1 MGIFNRVTDIV
12 QANIVSILDKAED
25 PEKLLNLMLSDMQD
39 ALIECRITTAAL
51 LCEEKTLKR
60 QIENKNN
67 NNNLVYWQDKAELAI
82 DRGRD
87 DLAKSAL
94 LEKQTISNTIVAKQL
109 QLETLQQSITKMT
122 ADCQRLQ
129 QRIAEAKAKQTQLV
143 QRHNIVAARGQ
154 INSQLQSEKVAHAL
168 SRFEKVEQRV
178 EGIEAQV
185 EAYELTDS
193 ENTIAA
199 QIDAL
204 AKNEQVDAEL
214 ARLKADLKTN
224 LKQSA

>member
-25 PEKLLNLMLSDMQD
+25 PEKLLNLMLSEMQD
-39 ALIECRITTAAL
+39 ALTECRITTAAL

-67 NNNLVYWQDKAELAI
+67 NLVYWQDKAELAI
-82 DRGRD
+82 ERGRD

-94 LEKQTISNTIVAKQL
+94 LEKQTISNTVVAKQL
-109 QLETLQQSITKMT
+109 QLETLQQSIPKMT

-143 QRHNIVAARGQ
+143 QRHNIVTARGQ

-204 AKNEQVDAEL
+204 VKNEQVDAEL

>member
-25 PEKLLNLMLSDMQD
+25 PEKLLNLMISEMQD
-39 ALIECRITTAAL
+39 ALTECRITTAAL

-67 NNNLVYWQDKAELAI
+67 NLVYWQDKAELAI
-82 DRGRD
+82 ERGRD

-94 LEKQTISNTIVAKQL
+94 LEKQIISNTVVAKQL

-129 QRIAEAKAKQTQLV
+129 QKIAEAKAKQTQLV

-204 AKNEQVDAEL
+204 VKNEQVDAEL
-214 ARLKADLKTN
+214 ARLKAN
-224 LKQSA
+224 LNQSA

>member
-25 PEKLLNLMLSDMQD
+25 PEKLLNLMLSEMQD
-39 ALIECRITTAAL
+39 ALTECRITTAAL

-67 NNNLVYWQDKAELAI
+67 NLVYWQDKAELAI
-82 DRGRD
+82 ERGRD

-94 LEKQTISNTIVAKQL
+94 LEKQTISNTVVAKQL

>member
-12 QANIVSILDKAED
+12 QANIVSILDKAEE
-25 PEKLLNLMLSDMQD
+25 PEKLLNLMLSEMQD
-39 ALIECRITTAAL
+39 ALTECRITTAAL

-67 NNNLVYWQDKAELAI
+67 NLVYWQDKAELAI
-82 DRGRD
+82 ERGRD

-94 LEKQTISNTIVAKQL
+94 LEKQAISNTVVAKQL

-122 ADCQRLQ
+122 ADCQHLQ
-129 QRIAEAKAKQTQLV
+129 QKIAEAKAKQTQLV
-143 QRHNIVAARGQ
+143 QRHNIVAARGR

-168 SRFEKVEQRV
+168 SRFEKIEQRV

-204 AKNEQVDAEL
+204 VKNEQVDTEL
-214 ARLKADLKTN
+214 ARLKAELKTN
-224 LKQSA
+224 LEQSA

>member
-25 PEKLLNLMLSDMQD
+25 PEKLLNLMLSEMQD
-39 ALIECRITTAAL
+39 ALTECRITTAAL

-67 NNNLVYWQDKAELAI
+67 NLVYWQDKAELAI
-82 DRGRD
+82 ERGRD

-94 LEKQTISNTIVAKQL
+94 LEKQAISNTVVAKQL

-204 AKNEQVDAEL
+204 VKNEQVDAEL

>member
-25 PEKLLNLMLSDMQD
+25 PEKLLNLMLSEMQD
-39 ALIECRITTAAL
+39 ALTECRITTAAL

-67 NNNLVYWQDKAELAI
+67 NLVYWQDKAELAI
-82 DRGRD
+82 ERGRD

-94 LEKQTISNTIVAKQL
+94 LEKQAISNTVVAKQL

>member
-25 PEKLLNLMLSDMQD
+25 PEKLLNLMLSEMQD

-60 QIENKNN
+60 QIENK

-94 LEKQTISNTIVAKQL
+94 LEKQTISNTVVAKQL

>member
-1 MGIFNRVTDIV
+1 MGIFNRVNDIV

-25 PEKLLNLMLSDMQD
+25 PEKLLNLMLSEMQD
-39 ALIECRITTAAL
+39 ALTECRITTAAL

-67 NNNLVYWQDKAELAI
+67 NLVYWQDKAELAI
-82 DRGRD
+82 ERGRD

-94 LEKQTISNTIVAKQL
+94 LEKQTISNTVVAKQL

-204 AKNEQVDAEL
+204 VKNEQVDAEL

>member
-25 PEKLLNLMLSDMQD
+25 PEKLLNLMLSEMQD
-39 ALIECRITTAAL
+39 ALTECRITTAAL

-67 NNNLVYWQDKAELAI
+67 NLVYWQDKAELAI
-82 DRGRD
+82 ERGRD

-94 LEKQTISNTIVAKQL
+94 LEKQTISNTVVAKQL

-204 AKNEQVDAEL
+204 VKNEQVDAEL

>member
-25 PEKLLNLMLSDMQD
+25 PEKLLNLMLSEMQD
-39 ALIECRITTAAL
+39 ALTECRITTAAL

-67 NNNLVYWQDKAELAI
+67 NLVYWQDKAELAI
-82 DRGRD
+82 ERGRD

-94 LEKQTISNTIVAKQL
+94 LEKQAISNTVVAKQL

-129 QRIAEAKAKQTQLV
+129 QKIAEAKAKQTQLV

-168 SRFEKVEQRV
+168 SRFERVEQRV

-204 AKNEQVDAEL
+204 VKNEQVDAEL

>member
-25 PEKLLNLMLSDMQD
+25 PEKSLNLMLSEMQD
-39 ALIECRITTAAL
+39 ALTECRITTAAL

-67 NNNLVYWQDKAELAI
+67 NLVYWQDKAELAI
-82 DRGRD
+82 ERGRD

-94 LEKQTISNTIVAKQL
+94 LEKQTISNTVVAKQL
-109 QLETLQQSITKMT
+109 QLETLQQSIAKMT

-204 AKNEQVDAEL
+204 VKNEQVDAEL

>member
-25 PEKLLNLMLSDMQD
+25 PEKLLNLMLSEMQD
-39 ALIECRITTAAL
+39 ALTECRITTAAL

-67 NNNLVYWQDKAELAI
+67 NLVYWQDKAELAI
-82 DRGRD
+82 ERGRD

-94 LEKQTISNTIVAKQL
+94 LEKQAISNTVVAKQL

-143 QRHNIVAARGQ
+143 QRHNIVTARGQ
-154 INSQLQSEKVAHAL
+154 INSQLQSEKVAHTL

-204 AKNEQVDAEL
+204 VKNEQVDAEL

>member
-25 PEKLLNLMLSDMQD
+25 PEKLLNLMLSEMQD
-39 ALIECRITTAAL
+39 ALTECRITTAAL

-67 NNNLVYWQDKAELAI
+67 NLVYWQDKAELAI
-82 DRGRD
+82 GRGRD

-94 LEKQTISNTIVAKQL
+94 LEKQAISNTVVAKQL

-129 QRIAEAKAKQTQLV
+129 QKIAEAKAKQTQLV

-204 AKNEQVDAEL
+204 VKNEQVDAEL

>member
-25 PEKLLNLMLSDMQD
+25 PEKLLNLMLSEMQD
-39 ALIECRITTAAL
+39 ALTECRITTAAL

-67 NNNLVYWQDKAELAI
+67 NLVYWQDKAELAI
-82 DRGRD
+82 ERGRD

-94 LEKQTISNTIVAKQL
+94 LEKQAISNTVVAKQL

-129 QRIAEAKAKQTQLV
+129 QKIAEAKAKQTQLV

>member
-25 PEKLLNLMLSDMQD
+25 PEKLLNLMLSEMQD
-39 ALIECRITTAAL
+39 ALTECRITTAAL

-67 NNNLVYWQDKAELAI
+67 NLVYWQDKAELAI
-82 DRGRD
+82 ERGRD

-94 LEKQTISNTIVAKQL
+94 LEKQIICNTVVAKQL

-204 AKNEQVDAEL
+204 VKNEQVDAEL

>member
-25 PEKLLNLMLSDMQD
+25 PEKLLNLMLSEMQD
-39 ALIECRITTAAL
+39 ALTECRITTAAL

-67 NNNLVYWQDKAELAI
+67 NLVYWQDKAELAI
-82 DRGRD
+82 ERGRD

-94 LEKQTISNTIVAKQL
+94 LEKQAISNTVVAKQL

-129 QRIAEAKAKQTQLV
+129 QKIAEAKAKQTQLV
-143 QRHNIVAARGQ
+143 QRHNIARAQCGGSTSK
-154 INSQLQSEKVAHAL
+154 IYL
-168 SRFEKVEQRV
+168 SYGR
-178 EGIEAQV
+178 
-185 EAYELTDS
+185 YE
-193 ENTIAA
+193 
-199 QIDAL
+199 
-204 AKNEQVDAEL
+204 
-214 ARLKADLKTN
+214 R
-224 LKQSA
+224 

>member
-25 PEKLLNLMLSDMQD
+25 PEKLLNLMLSEMQD
-39 ALIECRITTAAL
+39 ALTECRITTAAL

-67 NNNLVYWQDKAELAI
+67 NLVYWQDKAELAI
-82 DRGRD
+82 ERGRD

-94 LEKQTISNTIVAKQL
+94 LEKQAISNTVVAKQL

-154 INSQLQSEKVAHAL
+154 INSQLQSEKVAHTL

-204 AKNEQVDAEL
+204 VKNEQVDAEL

>member
-25 PEKLLNLMLSDMQD
+25 PEKLLNLMLSEMQD
-39 ALIECRITTAAL
+39 ALTECRITTAAL

-67 NNNLVYWQDKAELAI
+67 NLVYWQDKAELAI
-82 DRGRD
+82 ERGRD

-94 LEKQTISNTIVAKQL
+94 LEKQIISNTVVAKQL

-204 AKNEQVDAEL
+204 VKNEQVDAEL

>member
-25 PEKLLNLMLSDMQD
+25 PEKLLNLMLSEMQD
-39 ALIECRITTAAL
+39 ALTECRITTAAL

-67 NNNLVYWQDKAELAI
+67 NLVYWQDKAELAI
-82 DRGRD
+82 GRGRD

-94 LEKQTISNTIVAKQL
+94 LEKQTISNTVVAKQL

-204 AKNEQVDAEL
+204 VKNEQVDAEL

>member
-25 PEKLLNLMLSDMQD
+25 PEKLLNLMLSEMQD
-39 ALIECRITTAAL
+39 ALTECRITTAAL

-67 NNNLVYWQDKAELAI
+67 NLVYWQDKAELAI
-82 DRGRD
+82 ERGRD

-94 LEKQTISNTIVAKQL
+94 LEKQTISNTVVAKQL

-204 AKNEQVDAEL
+204 VKNEQVDAEL
-214 ARLKADLKTN
+214 ARLKADCVFR
-224 LKQSA
+224 

>member
-25 PEKLLNLMLSDMQD
+25 PEKLLNLMISEMQD
-39 ALIECRITTAAL
+39 ALTECRITTAAL

-67 NNNLVYWQDKAELAI
+67 NLVYWQDKAELAI
-82 DRGRD
+82 ERGRD

-94 LEKQTISNTIVAKQL
+94 LEKQAISNTVVAKQL

-129 QRIAEAKAKQTQLV
+129 QKIAEAKAKQTQLV

-168 SRFEKVEQRV
+168 SRFERVEQRV

-204 AKNEQVDAEL
+204 VKNEQVDAEL

>member
-25 PEKLLNLMLSDMQD
+25 PEKLLNLMISEMQD
-39 ALIECRITTAAL
+39 ALTECRITTAAL

-67 NNNLVYWQDKAELAI
+67 NLVYWQDKAELAI
-82 DRGRD
+82 ERGRD

-94 LEKQTISNTIVAKQL
+94 LEKQAISNTVVAKQL

-129 QRIAEAKAKQTQLV
+129 QKIAEAKAKQTQLV

>member
-25 PEKLLNLMLSDMQD
+25 PEKLLNLMLSEMQD
-39 ALIECRITTAAL
+39 ALTECRITTAAL

-67 NNNLVYWQDKAELAI
+67 NLVYWQDKAELAI
-82 DRGRD
+82 ERGRD

-94 LEKQTISNTIVAKQL
+94 LEKQTISNTVVAKQL

-129 QRIAEAKAKQTQLV
+129 QKIAEAKAKQTQLV

-204 AKNEQVDAEL
+204 VKNEQVDAEL

>member
-25 PEKLLNLMLSDMQD
+25 PEKLLNLMLSEMQD
-39 ALIECRITTAAL
+39 ALTECRITTAAL

-67 NNNLVYWQDKAELAI
+67 NLVYWQDKAELAI
-82 DRGRD
+82 ERGRD

-94 LEKQTISNTIVAKQL
+94 LEKQTISNTVVAKQL

-143 QRHNIVAARGQ
+143 QRHNIVTARGQ
-154 INSQLQSEKVAHAL
+154 INSQLQSEKVAHTL

-204 AKNEQVDAEL
+204 VKNEQVDAEL

>member
-25 PEKLLNLMLSDMQD
+25 PEKLLNLMLSEMQD
-39 ALIECRITTAAL
+39 ALTECRITTAAL

-67 NNNLVYWQDKAELAI
+67 NLVYWQDKAELAI
-82 DRGRD
+82 ERGRD

-94 LEKQTISNTIVAKQL
+94 LEKQAISNTVVAKQL
-109 QLETLQQSITKMT
+109 QLETLKQS
-122 ADCQRLQ
+122 
-129 QRIAEAKAKQTQLV
+129 
-143 QRHNIVAARGQ
+143 
-154 INSQLQSEKVAHAL
+154 KVAHAL

-204 AKNEQVDAEL
+204 VKNEQVDAEL

>member
-25 PEKLLNLMLSDMQD
+25 PEKLLNLMLSEMQD
-39 ALIECRITTAAL
+39 ALTECRITTAAL

-67 NNNLVYWQDKAELAI
+67 NLVYWQDKAELAI
-82 DRGRD
+82 ERGRD

-94 LEKQTISNTIVAKQL
+94 LEKQAISNTVVAKQL

-129 QRIAEAKAKQTQLV
+129 QKIAEAKAKQTQLV

-168 SRFEKVEQRV
+168 SRFERVEQRV

-204 AKNEQVDAEL
+204 VKNEQVDAEL

-224 LKQSA
+224 

>member
-25 PEKLLNLMLSDMQD
+25 PEKLLNLMLSEMQD
-39 ALIECRITTAAL
+39 ALTECRITTAAL

-67 NNNLVYWQDKAELAI
+67 NLVYWQDKAELAI
-82 DRGRD
+82 ERGRD

-94 LEKQTISNTIVAKQL
+94 LEKQTISNTVVAKQL
-109 QLETLQQSITKMT
+109 QLETLQQSIAKMT

-204 AKNEQVDAEL
+204 VKNEQVDAEL

>member
-25 PEKLLNLMLSDMQD
+25 PEKLLNLMISEMQD
-39 ALIECRITTAAL
+39 ALTECRITTAAL

-67 NNNLVYWQDKAELAI
+67 NLVYWQDKAELAI
-82 DRGRD
+82 ERGRD

-94 LEKQTISNTIVAKQL
+94 LEKQAISNTVVAKQL

-129 QRIAEAKAKQTQLV
+129 QIIAEAKAKQTQLV

-168 SRFEKVEQRV
+168 SRFERVEQRV

-204 AKNEQVDAEL
+204 VKNEQVDAEL

>member
-25 PEKLLNLMLSDMQD
+25 PEKLLNLMLSEMQD
-39 ALIECRITTAAL
+39 ALTECRITTAAL

-67 NNNLVYWQDKAELAI
+67 NLVYWQDKAELAI
-82 DRGRD
+82 ERGRD

-94 LEKQTISNTIVAKQL
+94 LEKQTISNTVVAKQL

-143 QRHNIVAARGQ
+143 QRHNIVTARGQ

-204 AKNEQVDAEL
+204 VKNEQVDAEL

>member
-25 PEKLLNLMLSDMQD
+25 PEKLLNLMLSEMQD
-39 ALIECRITTAAL
+39 ALTECRITTAAL

-67 NNNLVYWQDKAELAI
+67 NLVYWQDKAELAI
-82 DRGRD
+82 EKGRD

-94 LEKQTISNTIVAKQL
+94 LEKQAISNTVVAKQL

-204 AKNEQVDAEL
+204 VKNEQVDAEL
-214 ARLKADLKTN
+214 ARLKADCVFR
-224 LKQSA
+224 

>member
-25 PEKLLNLMLSDMQD
+25 PEKLLNLMISEMQD
-39 ALIECRITTAAL
+39 ALTECRITTAAL

-67 NNNLVYWQDKAELAI
+67 NLVYWQDKAELAI
-82 DRGRD
+82 ERGRD

-94 LEKQTISNTIVAKQL
+94 LEKQAISNTVVAKQL

-204 AKNEQVDAEL
+204 VKNEQVDAEL

>member
-1 MGIFNRVTDIV
+1 MGIFNHVTDIV

-25 PEKLLNLMLSDMQD
+25 PEKLLNLMLSEMQD
-39 ALIECRITTAAL
+39 ALTECRITTAAL

-67 NNNLVYWQDKAELAI
+67 NLVYWQDKAELAI
-82 DRGRD
+82 ERGRD

-94 LEKQTISNTIVAKQL
+94 LEKQTISNTVVAKQL
-109 QLETLQQSITKMT
+109 QLETLLQSITKMT

-143 QRHNIVAARGQ
+143 QRHNIVTARGQ

-204 AKNEQVDAEL
+204 VKNEQVDAEL

>member
-25 PEKLLNLMLSDMQD
+25 PEKLLNLMLSEMQD

-60 QIENKNN
+60 QIENK

-94 LEKQTISNTIVAKQL
+94 LEKQTISNTVVAKQL

-204 AKNEQVDAEL
+204 VKNEQVDAEL

>member
-25 PEKLLNLMLSDMQD
+25 PEKLLNLMLSEMQD
-39 ALIECRITTAAL
+39 ALTECRITTAAL

-67 NNNLVYWQDKAELAI
+67 NLVYWQDKAELAI
-82 DRGRD
+82 ERGRD

-94 LEKQTISNTIVAKQL
+94 LEKQIISNTVVAKQL

-129 QRIAEAKAKQTQLV
+129 QKIAEAKAKQTQLV

-168 SRFEKVEQRV
+168 SRFERVEQRV

-204 AKNEQVDAEL
+204 VKNEQVDAEL

>member
-25 PEKLLNLMLSDMQD
+25 PEKLLNLMLSEMQD
-39 ALIECRITTAAL
+39 ALTESRITTAAL
-51 LCEEKTLKR
+51 LCEEKILKR
-60 QIENKNN
+60 QIENK

-82 DRGRD
+82 ERGRD

-94 LEKQTISNTIVAKQL
+94 LEKQAISNTVVAKQL

-129 QRIAEAKAKQTQLV
+129 QKIAEAKAKQTQLV

-204 AKNEQVDAEL
+204 VKNEQVDAEL

>member
-25 PEKLLNLMLSDMQD
+25 PEKLLNLMLSEMQD
-39 ALIECRITTAAL
+39 ALTECRITTAAL

-67 NNNLVYWQDKAELAI
+67 NLVYWQDKAELAI
-82 DRGRD
+82 ERGRD

-94 LEKQTISNTIVAKQL
+94 LEKQTISNTVVAKQL

-168 SRFEKVEQRV
+168 SRFERVEQRV

-204 AKNEQVDAEL
+204 VKNEQVDAEL

>member
-25 PEKLLNLMLSDMQD
+25 PEKLLNLMISEMQD
-39 ALIECRITTAAL
+39 ALTECRITTAAL

-67 NNNLVYWQDKAELAI
+67 NLVYWQDKAELAI
-82 DRGRD
+82 ERGRD

-94 LEKQTISNTIVAKQL
+94 LEKQAISNTVVAKQL

-129 QRIAEAKAKQTQLV
+129 QKIAEAKAKQTQLV

-204 AKNEQVDAEL
+204 VKNEQVDAEL

>member
-25 PEKLLNLMLSDMQD
+25 PEKLLNLMLSEMQD
-39 ALIECRITTAAL
+39 ALTECRITTAAL

-67 NNNLVYWQDKAELAI
+67 NLVYWQDKAELAI
-82 DRGRD
+82 ERGRD

-94 LEKQTISNTIVAKQL
+94 LEKQTISNTVVAKQL

-204 AKNEQVDAEL
+204 VKNEQVDAEL

-224 LKQSA
+224 L

>member
-25 PEKLLNLMLSDMQD
+25 PEKLLNLMISEMQD
-39 ALIECRITTAAL
+39 ALTECRITTAAL

-67 NNNLVYWQDKAELAI
+67 NLVYWQDKAELAI
-82 DRGRD
+82 ERGRD

-94 LEKQTISNTIVAKQL
+94 LEIQAISNTVVAKQL

-129 QRIAEAKAKQTQLV
+129 QKIAEAKAKQTQLV

-204 AKNEQVDAEL
+204 VKNEQVDAEL